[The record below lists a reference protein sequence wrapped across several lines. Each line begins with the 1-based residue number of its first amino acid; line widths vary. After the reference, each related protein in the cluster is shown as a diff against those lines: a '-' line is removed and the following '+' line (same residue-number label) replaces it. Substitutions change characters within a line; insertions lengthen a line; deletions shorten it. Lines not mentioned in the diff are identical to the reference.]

1 MIIKFKIQNQTLIR
15 LDSFKPV
22 ENSKEYLYVNFE
34 FSEDWNSITN
44 KRALF
49 TYDDKTYEKVI
60 DENNQCKVP
69 YFVIKSSG
77 FNIMVVGQNDD
88 GLLIDTDNPFIYVL
102 KTGNV
107 NGLVVPLTDIQSDT
121 LEVEKIDDIAKINI
135 PNIYGTKLKLIKETG
150 IIQLLGRNKN
160 EEDVILNE
168 IDLPTEK
175 IITNIYYNETLES
188 LVFQFENNED
198 IIVPIGDIFELDNY
212 YTKNEINA
220 SINIL
225 KDQLNNITG
234 NISNLNSHIDSIV
247 PPQASAENKLADK
260 DFVNSSIAN
269 STATFRGTYTSS
281 DLFPTEGVDGND
293 YLFLATTDAL
303 GNQKYDRYKYS
314 NGEWV
319 YEYTLNNS
327 SFTEAQWK
335 AINSGITNDYL
346 STLATK
352 EYVNNAIQQAIITA
366 LEGDY

>member
-22 ENSKEYLYVNFE
+22 ENSKEYLYANFE
-34 FSEDWNSITN
+34 FSEDWSSITN

-49 TYDDKTYEKVI
+49 TYNDKTYERVI
-60 DENNQCKVP
+60 DENNQCNVP
-69 YFVIKSSG
+69 YVVIKSSG

-121 LEVEKIDDIAKINI
+121 LEVEKFNDTAKINI

-160 EEDVILNE
+160 GEDVILNE

-175 IITNIYYNETLES
+175 IITNIYYNETLKS
-188 LVFQFENNED
+188 LIFQFENHED
-198 IIVPIGDIFELDNY
+198 ITVTIGDIFKVD
-212 YTKNEINA
+212 K
-220 SINIL
+220 
-225 KDQLNNITG
+225 
-234 NISNLNSHIDSIV
+234 ISSMI
-247 PPQASAENKLADK
+247 PTQASAENKLADK

-281 DLFPTEGVDGND
+281 DLFPTEGIDGND
-293 YLFLATTDAL
+293 YVFLETADAL

-314 NGEWV
+314 NGAWV

-327 SFTEAQWK
+327 SFTEEQWK

-352 EYVNNAIQQAIITA
+352 EYVNSIIQGSITSA

>member
-49 TYDDKTYEKVI
+49 TYNDKTYERVI
-60 DENNQCKVP
+60 DENNQCNVP
-69 YFVIKSSG
+69 YVVIKSSG

-121 LEVEKIDDIAKINI
+121 LEVEKFNDTAKINI

-175 IITNIYYNETLES
+175 IITNVYYNETLKS
-188 LVFQFENNED
+188 LIFQFENNED

-212 YTKNEINA
+212 YTKDVINA
-220 SINIL
+220 F
-225 KDQLNNITG
+225 KDQVSSMIP
-234 NISNLNSHIDSIV
+234 I
-247 PPQASAENKLADK
+247 QASAENKLADK

-269 STATFRGTYTSS
+269 STATFRGTYASS
-281 DLFPTEGVDGND
+281 DLFPTEGIDGND
-293 YLFLATTDAL
+293 YVFLATTDAL

-314 NGEWV
+314 NGAWV

-327 SFTEAQWK
+327 SFTEEQWK
-335 AINSGITNDYL
+335 AINSGITNTYL

-352 EYVNNAIQQAIITA
+352 EYVDNAIQQSITSA

>member
-1 MIIKFKIQNQTLIR
+1 
-15 LDSFKPV
+15 
-22 ENSKEYLYVNFE
+22 
-34 FSEDWNSITN
+34 
-44 KRALF
+44 
-49 TYDDKTYEKVI
+49 
-60 DENNQCKVP
+60 
-69 YFVIKSSG
+69 
-77 FNIMVVGQNDD
+77 MVVGQNDD

-102 KTGNV
+102 KTGNI

-121 LEVEKIDDIAKINI
+121 LEVEKFNDTAKINI

-175 IITNIYYNETLES
+175 IITNIYYNETLKS
-188 LVFQFENNED
+188 LIFQFENHED
-198 IIVPIGDIFELDNY
+198 IIVTVGDIFNLDNY
-212 YTKNEINA
+212 YTKDKINEFKN
-220 SINIL
+220 
-225 KDQLNNITG
+225 QITSM
-234 NISNLNSHIDSIV
+234 IPI
-247 PPQASAENKLADK
+247 QASAENKLADK

-269 STATFRGTYTSS
+269 STATFRGTFTNS
-281 DLFPTEGVDGND
+281 DLFPTEGIDGND
-293 YLFLATTDAL
+293 YLFLETADAL

-314 NGEWV
+314 NGVWV

-346 STLATK
+346 SNLATK
-352 EYVNNAIQQAIITA
+352 EYVDNAIQNAITSA

>member
-34 FSEDWNSITN
+34 FSEDWDSITN

-49 TYDDKTYEKVI
+49 TYNDKTYERVI
-60 DENNQCKVP
+60 DENNQCNVP
-69 YFVIKSSG
+69 YVVIKSSG

-102 KTGNV
+102 KTGNI

-121 LEVEKIDDIAKINI
+121 LDVEKIDDIAKINI

-175 IITNIYYNETLES
+175 IITNIYYNETLKS
-188 LVFQFENNED
+188 LIFQFENHED
-198 IIVPIGDIFELDNY
+198 IIVTIGDIFKLDNY
-212 YTKNEINA
+212 YTKDKINEFKN
-220 SINIL
+220 
-225 KDQLNNITG
+225 QITSM
-234 NISNLNSHIDSIV
+234 IPI
-247 PPQASAENKLADK
+247 QASGENKLADK

-281 DLFPTEGVDGND
+281 DLFPTEGIDGND
-293 YLFLATTDAL
+293 YLFLETVDAL

-314 NGEWV
+314 NGAWV

-327 SFTEAQWK
+327 SFTEEQWK

-352 EYVNNAIQQAIITA
+352 EYVDNAIQNAITSA

>member
-175 IITNIYYNETLES
+175 IITNIYYNEALKS
-188 LVFQFENNED
+188 LIFQFENNED
-198 IIVPIGDIFELDNY
+198 IVVQITD
-212 YTKNEINA
+212 
-220 SINIL
+220 IL
-225 KDQLNNITG
+225 KLDSFIEETNN
-234 NISNLNSHIDSIV
+234 NFNSLSNFKNQTQSLIPS
-247 PPQASAENKLADK
+247 QASAENKLADK

-269 STATFRGTYTSS
+269 STATFRGTFTSS
-281 DLFPTEGVDGND
+281 DLFPTEGIDGND
-293 YLFLATTDAL
+293 YVFLETADAL

-314 NGEWV
+314 NGAWI

-335 AINSGITNDYL
+335 AINSGITNTYL

-352 EYVNNAIQQAIITA
+352 EYVDNTIQQAITSA
-366 LEGDY
+366 LEGVY

>member
-22 ENSKEYLYVNFE
+22 ENSKEYLYANFE
-34 FSEDWNSITN
+34 FSEDWSSITN

-49 TYDDKTYEKVI
+49 TYNDKTYERVI
-60 DENNQCKVP
+60 DENNQCNVP

-121 LEVEKIDDIAKINI
+121 LEVEKFNDTAKINI

-150 IIQLLGRNKN
+150 IIQLLGRNEN
-160 EEDVILNE
+160 EEDIILNE

-175 IITNIYYNETLES
+175 IITNVYYNETLES

-212 YTKNEINA
+212 YTKNEINEFK
-220 SINIL
+220 N
-225 KDQLNNITG
+225 QITSM
-234 NISNLNSHIDSIV
+234 IPI
-247 PPQASAENKLADK
+247 QASAENKLADK

-269 STATFRGTYTSS
+269 STATFRGTYASS
-281 DLFPTEGVDGND
+281 DLFPTEGIDGND
-293 YLFLATTDAL
+293 YVFLETTDAL

-327 SFTEAQWK
+327 SFTEEQWK
-335 AINSGITNDYL
+335 AINSGITNTYL

-352 EYVNNAIQQAIITA
+352 EYVNNAIQQSITTA

>member
-34 FSEDWNSITN
+34 FSEDWDSITN

-49 TYDDKTYEKVI
+49 TYNDKTYERVI
-60 DENNQCKVP
+60 DENNQCNVP
-69 YFVIKSSG
+69 YVVIKSSG

-121 LEVEKIDDIAKINI
+121 LEVEKINDISKINI

-175 IITNIYYNETLES
+175 IITNIYYNETLKS
-188 LVFQFENNED
+188 LIFQFENHED
-198 IIVPIGDIFELDNY
+198 IIVTVGDIFKLDNY
-212 YTKNEINA
+212 YTKDKINEFKN
-220 SINIL
+220 
-225 KDQLNNITG
+225 QITSM
-234 NISNLNSHIDSIV
+234 IPI
-247 PPQASAENKLADK
+247 QASTENKLADK

-269 STATFRGTYTSS
+269 STATFRGTFTSS
-281 DLFPTEGVDGND
+281 DLFPTEGIDGND
-293 YLFLATTDAL
+293 YLFLETADAL

-314 NGEWV
+314 NGAWV

-327 SFTEAQWK
+327 SFTEEQWK

-352 EYVNNAIQQAIITA
+352 EYVDNAIQNAITSA

>member
-22 ENSKEYLYVNFE
+22 ENSKEYLYANFE
-34 FSEDWNSITN
+34 FSEDWDSITN

-49 TYDDKTYEKVI
+49 TYNDKTYERVI
-60 DENNQCKVP
+60 DENNQCNVP
-69 YFVIKSSG
+69 YVVIKSSG

-121 LEVEKIDDIAKINI
+121 LEVEKFNDTAKINI

-160 EEDVILNE
+160 GEDVILNE

-175 IITNIYYNETLES
+175 IITNIYYNETLKS
-188 LVFQFENNED
+188 LIFQFENHED
-198 IIVPIGDIFELDNY
+198 IAVTIGDIFKLDNY
-212 YTKNEINA
+212 YTKDKINEFKN
-220 SINIL
+220 
-225 KDQLNNITG
+225 QITSM
-234 NISNLNSHIDSIV
+234 I
-247 PPQASAENKLADK
+247 PTQASAENKLADK

-269 STATFRGTYTSS
+269 STATFRGTFTSS
-281 DLFPTEGVDGND
+281 DLFPTEGIDGND
-293 YLFLATTDAL
+293 YVFLETADAL

-314 NGEWV
+314 NGEWI

-327 SFTEAQWK
+327 SFTEEQWK
-335 AINSGITNDYL
+335 AINSGITNTYL

-352 EYVNNAIQQAIITA
+352 EYVDNAIQQTITSA

>member
-1 MIIKFKIQNQTLIR
+1 
-15 LDSFKPV
+15 
-22 ENSKEYLYVNFE
+22 
-34 FSEDWNSITN
+34 
-44 KRALF
+44 
-49 TYDDKTYEKVI
+49 
-60 DENNQCKVP
+60 
-69 YFVIKSSG
+69 
-77 FNIMVVGQNDD
+77 MVVGQNDD

-121 LEVEKIDDIAKINI
+121 LEVEKFNDTAKINI

-175 IITNIYYNETLES
+175 IITNIYYNETLKS
-188 LVFQFENNED
+188 LIFQFENHED
-198 IIVPIGDIFELDNY
+198 IIVNVGDIFKVDNY
-212 YTKNEINA
+212 YTKGEINEFK
-220 SINIL
+220 N
-225 KDQLNNITG
+225 QITSM
-234 NISNLNSHIDSIV
+234 I
-247 PPQASAENKLADK
+247 PTQASAENKLADK

-281 DLFPTEGVDGND
+281 DLFPTEGIDGND
-293 YLFLATTDAL
+293 YVFLETTDTL

-314 NGEWV
+314 NGAWV

-335 AINSGITNDYL
+335 AINSGITNTYL

-352 EYVNNAIQQAIITA
+352 DYVDNAIQQAITTA

>member
-34 FSEDWNSITN
+34 FSEDWDSITN

-49 TYDDKTYEKVI
+49 TYNDKTYERVI
-60 DENNQCKVP
+60 DENNQCNVP
-69 YFVIKSSG
+69 YVVIKSSG

-121 LEVEKIDDIAKINI
+121 LEVEKINDTAKINI

-160 EEDVILNE
+160 GKDIILNE

-175 IITNIYYNETLES
+175 IITNIYYNETLKS
-188 LVFQFENNED
+188 LIFQFENHED
-198 IIVPIGDIFELDNY
+198 IIVTVGDIFNLDNY
-212 YTKNEINA
+212 YTKDKINEFKN
-220 SINIL
+220 
-225 KDQLNNITG
+225 QITSM
-234 NISNLNSHIDSIV
+234 IPI
-247 PPQASAENKLADK
+247 QASAENKLADK

-281 DLFPTEGVDGND
+281 DLFPTEGIDGND
-293 YLFLATTDAL
+293 YLFLETADAL

-314 NGEWV
+314 NGAWV

-335 AINSGITNDYL
+335 AINSGITNTYL

-352 EYVNNAIQQAIITA
+352 EYVDNAIQNAITSA

>member
-1 MIIKFKIQNQTLIR
+1 MIIKFKIENQTLIR

-121 LEVEKIDDIAKINI
+121 LEVEKFNDIAKINI

-160 EEDVILNE
+160 GEDVILNE

-175 IITNIYYNETLES
+175 IITNVYYNETLES

-212 YTKNEINA
+212 YTKNEINEFK
-220 SINIL
+220 N
-225 KDQLNNITG
+225 QITSM
-234 NISNLNSHIDSIV
+234 I
-247 PPQASAENKLADK
+247 PPQASVENKLADK

-281 DLFPTEGVDGND
+281 DLFPTEGIDGND
-293 YLFLATTDAL
+293 YVFLETTDAL

-314 NGEWV
+314 NGAWV

-335 AINSGITNDYL
+335 AINSGITNTYL

-352 EYVNNAIQQAIITA
+352 DYVNNAIQQAITSA

>member
-1 MIIKFKIQNQTLIR
+1 MNIKFKIQNQNLIR

-34 FSEDWNSITN
+34 FSEDWNSVTN

-49 TYDDKTYEKVI
+49 TYNDKTYEKLI

-69 YFVIKSSG
+69 NMVIKSSG

-88 GLLIDTDNPFIYVL
+88 GLLIDTDNPFVYVL

-107 NGLVVPLTDIQSDT
+107 NGLVVPLTGIQSDT
-121 LEVEKIDDIAKINI
+121 LEVENINDIAKINI

-150 IIQLLGRNKN
+150 IIQLLGRNENNK
-160 EEDVILNE
+160 EYVLNE
-168 IDLPTEK
+168 INLPTEK
-175 IITNIYYNETLES
+175 IITNIYYNETLKS
-188 LVFQFENNED
+188 LIFQFENNED
-198 IIVPIGDIFELDNY
+198 IVVQITD
-212 YTKNEINA
+212 
-220 SINIL
+220 IL
-225 KDQLNNITG
+225 KLDSFIEETNN
-234 NISNLNSHIDSIV
+234 NFNSLSNFKNQTQSLIPN
-247 PPQASAENKLADK
+247 QASTENQLADK

-269 STATFRGTYTSS
+269 SAATFRGTFTSS
-281 DLFPTEGVDGND
+281 DLFPTEGIDGND
-293 YLFLATTDAL
+293 YVFLETTDAL

-314 NGEWV
+314 NGAWS

-352 EYVNNAIQQAIITA
+352 EYVNNAIQQAITTA

>member
-22 ENSKEYLYVNFE
+22 ENSKEYLYANFE
-34 FSEDWNSITN
+34 FSEDWSSITN

-49 TYDDKTYEKVI
+49 TYNDKTYERVI
-60 DENNQCKVP
+60 DENNQCNVP
-69 YFVIKSSG
+69 YVVIKSSG

-121 LEVEKIDDIAKINI
+121 LEVEKFNDTAKINI

-160 EEDVILNE
+160 GEDVILNE

-175 IITNIYYNETLES
+175 IITNIYYNETLKS
-188 LVFQFENNED
+188 LIFQFENHED
-198 IIVPIGDIFELDNY
+198 IIVTIGDIFKLDNY
-212 YTKNEINA
+212 YTKDKINEFKN
-220 SINIL
+220 
-225 KDQLNNITG
+225 QITSM
-234 NISNLNSHIDSIV
+234 IPI
-247 PPQASAENKLADK
+247 QANAENKLADK

-269 STATFRGTYTSS
+269 STATFRGTFTSI
-281 DLFPTEGVDGND
+281 DLFPTEGIDGND
-293 YLFLATTDAL
+293 YVFLETTDAL

-314 NGEWV
+314 NGAWV

-327 SFTEAQWK
+327 SFTEEQWK
-335 AINSGITNDYL
+335 AINSGITNTYL

-352 EYVNNAIQQAIITA
+352 EYVNSIIQVSITSA

>member
-22 ENSKEYLYVNFE
+22 ENSKEYLYANFE
-34 FSEDWNSITN
+34 FSEDWDSITN

-49 TYDDKTYEKVI
+49 TYNDKTYERVI
-60 DENNQCKVP
+60 DENNQCNVP
-69 YFVIKSSG
+69 YVVIKSSG

-121 LEVEKIDDIAKINI
+121 LEVEKFNDTAKINI

-175 IITNIYYNETLES
+175 IITNIYYNETLKS
-188 LVFQFENNED
+188 LIFQFENHED
-198 IIVPIGDIFELDNY
+198 IIVTIGDIFKLDNY
-212 YTKNEINA
+212 YTKDKINEFKN
-220 SINIL
+220 
-225 KDQLNNITG
+225 QITSM
-234 NISNLNSHIDSIV
+234 I
-247 PPQASAENKLADK
+247 PTQASAENKLADK

-269 STATFRGTYTSS
+269 STATFRGTYTSI
-281 DLFPTEGVDGND
+281 DAFPSTGIDGND
-293 YLFLATTDAL
+293 YVFLETADAL

-314 NGEWV
+314 NGEWI

-346 STLATK
+346 SNLATK
-352 EYVNNAIQQAIITA
+352 EYVNSIIQESITSA

>member
-88 GLLIDTDNPFIYVL
+88 GLLIDTDNPFVYVL

-150 IIQLLGRNKN
+150 IIQLLGRNENNK
-160 EEDVILNE
+160 EYVLNE
-168 IDLPTEK
+168 INLPTEK
-175 IITNIYYNETLES
+175 IITNIYYNETLKS
-188 LVFQFENNED
+188 LIFQFENHED
-198 IIVPIGDIFELDNY
+198 IIVQITD
-212 YTKNEINA
+212 
-220 SINIL
+220 IL
-225 KDQLNNITG
+225 KLDSFIEETNN
-234 NISNLNSHIDSIV
+234 NFNSLSNFKNQTQSLIPN
-247 PPQASAENKLADK
+247 QASSDNQLADK

-269 STATFRGTYTSS
+269 STATFRGTFTSIDS
-281 DLFPTEGVDGND
+281 FPSTGIDGND
-293 YLFLATTDAL
+293 YVFLETTDAL

-314 NGEWV
+314 NGEWA

-352 EYVNNAIQQAIITA
+352 EYVDNAIQQAITTA